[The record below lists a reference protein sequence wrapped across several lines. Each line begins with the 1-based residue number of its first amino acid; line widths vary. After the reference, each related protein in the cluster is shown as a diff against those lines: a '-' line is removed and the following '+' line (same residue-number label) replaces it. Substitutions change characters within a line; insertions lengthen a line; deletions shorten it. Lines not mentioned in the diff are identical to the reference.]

1 MQNYPI
7 DLKVNDPLFM
17 QLIENFSTVPQ
28 TRKNTASHMRKLVSR
43 TGRSPFYI
51 NHDDAKNFTNP
62 ALQIFTIKLMNH
74 FILKELCSR

>member
-28 TRKNTASHMRKLVSR
+28 TRKTQHHICVNLFRAL
-43 TGRSPFYI
+43 
-51 NHDDAKNFTNP
+51 DA
-62 ALQIFTIKLMNH
+62 AL
-74 FILKELCSR
+74 FI